1 MYSKLAAAYLD
12 HIAGIEWE
20 GAQRSVIQEQLRKA
34 LDAANLPVTTNIS
47 KLAIQVRTAIVT
59 RCGYVSVDPC
69 MQYATCSS
77 HWRITNRR
85 TAGPTTLRF
94 PGESSVLAV

>member
-47 KLAIQVRTAIVT
+47 KLAIQVL
-59 RCGYVSVDPC
+59 P
-69 MQYATCSS
+69 
-77 HWRITNRR
+77 
-85 TAGPTTLRF
+85 
-94 PGESSVLAV
+94 